1 MGAVTMGRLRCFL
14 LAAAAFSADAASA
27 EPDLALLRKA
37 GSYVLLLD
45 ADKRPIAGSY
55 WLSEGLKVSTHSR
68 NPGSYPQPLLY
79 TDRDFP
85 PGRIANMYLFLNGKE
100 TVTPD
105 IRAVPVG
112 ETVTVTRK
120 HEPMGLLAGKVEARN
135 LTYKLTTVAVV
146 SEVIGGAK
154 LLSRIYEIAPVDPAN
169 KEMDWGRRVYIE
181 TVDLDISREQAARVA
196 DIETGKAGSTGD
208 FEGIYASRLLSS
220 DDYTK
225 CMTEKRAGKEYRDAV
240 RREKETNDAWMAK
253 EYLATGVPWW
263 EATDAKVRMEALLDV
278 TGLCLPGST
287 K

>member
-1 MGAVTMGRLRCFL
+1 MGAVTILRSRCLL
-14 LAAAAFSADAASA
+14 LAAAIFSADAAFA
-27 EPDLALLRKA
+27 EPDLALLRKP

-45 ADKRPIAGSY
+45 ADKRPIAGNY

-85 PGRIANMYLFLNGKE
+85 SGRIANMYLFLNGKE

-112 ETVTVTRK
+112 DTVTVTRK
-120 HEPMGLLAGKVEARN
+120 YEPMGLLAGKAEARS
-135 LTYKLTTVAVV
+135 LTYTLTTVAVV
-146 SEVIGGAK
+146 SERMAGAK
-154 LLSRIYEIAPVDPAN
+154 LLTRVYEIAPADPAN

-181 TVDLDISREQAARVA
+181 TLDLDISREQAARVA

-208 FEGIYASRLLSS
+208 FEGIYASRTLGS
-220 DDYTK
+220 DDYAK
-225 CMTEKRAGKEYRDAV
+225 CMAEKRAGKEYQDAV
-240 RREKETNDAWMAK
+240 RREHETNDAWMAK

-263 EATDAKVRMEALLDV
+263 ETADVKARTDALLDV
-278 TGLCLPGST
+278 TGLCLPGSA